1 MLTLTVL
8 LSCPSRFAHG
18 WAQLW
23 RPTMQITHD
32 YWLMQDK
39 WLIIN
44 LICRL
49 TADGALA
56 GVIKLKAVWIVKN
69 KENYRKEKD
78 EQLR

>member
-1 MLTLTVL
+1 MRYAPPAL
-8 LSCPSRFAHG
+8 
-18 WAQLW
+18 
-23 RPTMQITHD
+23 PTAGLCFGGDKCKYAHD

-44 LICRL
+44 LICRHA
-49 TADGALA
+49 ADGALA